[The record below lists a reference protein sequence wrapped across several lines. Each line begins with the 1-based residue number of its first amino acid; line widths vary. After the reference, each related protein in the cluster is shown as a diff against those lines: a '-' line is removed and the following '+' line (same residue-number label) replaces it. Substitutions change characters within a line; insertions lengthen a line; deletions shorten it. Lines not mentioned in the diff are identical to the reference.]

1 MIFSI
6 FFQDFAKQMHDLLSV
21 KYIANRNISPRET
34 GFALKYM
41 YIKCLIQRFQ
51 YATFEYD
58 IPDGV
63 IKAKS

>member
-1 MIFSI
+1 
-6 FFQDFAKQMHDLLSV
+6 MHDLLSV

>member
-1 MIFSI
+1 
-6 FFQDFAKQMHDLLSV
+6 MHDLLSV
-21 KYIANRNISPRET
+21 KYIANRNKCPRET

-41 YIKCLIQRFQ
+41 YIKYLIQRCQ

-63 IKAKS
+63 IKDKS

>member
-1 MIFSI
+1 MIFSR
-6 FFQDFAKQMHDLLSV
+6 FCKTNARFAVREIHSQQ
-21 KYIANRNISPRET
+21 KYMPERK

-41 YIKCLIQRFQ
+41 YIKYLIQRFQ